1 MPHLLSKSDFK
12 HARSCV
18 TKLYYKK
25 EKYPSLLDDD
35 PYLELL
41 AEGGYMIEEIARNV
55 YPDGVAID
63 YTGGREEAAKRT
75 REALAAGHNTL
86 FEPTF
91 ISEGKL
97 IRVDIFRQT
106 GDAIQLIEVKAK
118 SWDSDDEKS
127 RATAG
132 KKRVT
137 WGRKGIHGDWEDYI
151 ADVAYQTMV
160 LREVFPDKTI
170 TPYLFMP
177 DKAKTTSIDLLH
189 KHFTLN
195 KHVNPSTGYTS
206 YDVKFTG
213 DAESM
218 RADHFLTLVDVTE
231 EVEYMMPTVRAEAEA
246 LLETLRP
253 AFHRHQAPLTPRCKV
268 CEYRIEPGHDSEH
281 ISGIDSQKDSA
292 EDVPRSGFIECWGRL
307 GAHKP
312 HIFDLYYGTTLQRG
326 GDNLFQQLIDCGQTS
341 LLEMDETDLCKV
353 DGTVGKRNERQ
364 LIQLRCSREGE
375 EYQDPRLVEEMSALA
390 YPLHFI
396 DFETLTMAVPYHA
409 GMKPYELVA
418 FQWSCH
424 GVSDPGGDRSHAEW
438 INVEDTFPNF
448 AFARSLYEHIGY
460 EGSVLIWSPH
470 ENTVLRKIREQM
482 DERGVSDQELEEW
495 LDWIVSSEGSE
506 GQMADMLVWCRD
518 YYFHPM
524 MGGRT
529 GLKYVLGAIWATS
542 EAVRKA
548 FPEYVVDG
556 EDGSDGSVVSPYE
569 ALGSYEF
576 DGRLVS
582 VSEGTEAMR
591 AYEAM
596 MYGLES
602 QSVEQRASIRE
613 LLLRYCELDTAAMVM
628 ICEYW
633 AGERRI

>member
-41 AEGGYMIEEIARNV
+41 AEGGYMIEEIARIV
-55 YPDGVAID
+55 YPDGIAID
-63 YTGGREEAAKRT
+63 YTGGGEEAAKRT

-86 FEPTF
+86 FEATF
-91 ISEGKL
+91 ISDGKL
-97 IRVDIFRQT
+97 VRVDIFRQT
-106 GDAIQLIEVKAK
+106 GDTIQLIEVKAK

-127 RATAG
+127 RAAAG

-137 WGRKGIHGDWEDYI
+137 WARKGISSDWEDYI

-170 TPYLFMP
+170 APYLFMP

-195 KHVNPSTGYTS
+195 KHVNSSTGYTS

-268 CEYRIEPGHDSEH
+268 CEYRIEPGHDSKNGSRE
-281 ISGIDSQKDSA
+281 DSA

-326 GDNLFQQLIDCGQTS
+326 GDNLFQQLIDTGQTS
-341 LLEMDETDLCKV
+341 LVEMDDADICNVK
-353 DGTVGKRNERQ
+353 GQIGKQNERQ
-364 LIQLRCSREGE
+364 LIQIQCSRTGE
-375 EYQDPRLVEEMSALA
+375 EYQDSQLVAEMSALE
-390 YPLHFI
+390 YPLQFI
-396 DFETLTMAVPYHA
+396 DFETSTMAVPYHA

-424 GVSDPGGDRSHAEW
+424 TVSAPGGERSHAEW
-438 INVEDTFPNF
+438 INAEDAFPNF
-448 AFARSLYEHIGY
+448 AFARRLFEHIGY
-460 EGSVLIWSPH
+460 EGSVLIWSQH
-470 ENTVLRKIREQM
+470 ENTVLRAIRRQM
-482 DERGVSDQELEEW
+482 EERGVEDPELAEW
-495 LDWIVSSEGSE
+495 LDWIVSSGESE
-506 GQMADMLVWCRD
+506 GQMVDMYAWCRD
-518 YYFHPM
+518 YYFPPAQVYQHSQWFKN
-524 MGGRT
+524 R
-529 GLKYVLGAIWATS
+529 
-542 EAVRKA
+542 R
-548 FPEYVVDG
+548 
-556 EDGSDGSVVSPYE
+556 SVCII
-569 ALGSYEF
+569 
-576 DGRLVS
+576 
-582 VSEGTEAMR
+582 
-591 AYEAM
+591 
-596 MYGLES
+596 LE
-602 QSVEQRASIRE
+602 
-613 LLLRYCELDTAAMVM
+613 
-628 ICEYW
+628 
-633 AGERRI
+633 